1 MATEPI
7 IETTQRTE
15 ADLTNAEP
23 TEVEAAAIAATYI
36 TPGRPRDD
44 SREQAILDAAL
55 ALVAEVGFER
65 MTMES
70 IAARAK
76 ASKATIYRR
85 WASKLELVVDA
96 MSCYAGDTGEDLEDT
111 GTVEGDLL
119 ALVRLVTDKISGFD
133 GHLILGLSQ
142 AALSSPGLCAA
153 LEEQMGPSKLRM
165 PSIVVKRAVA
175 RGELPP
181 GADPMLFN
189 EITPAVVIMR
199 LINGMT
205 LDEPFL
211 GHLVE
216 DILLPALR
224 HQPSLY
230 PTLKPQ
236 AVPAGTAENGP
247 AGQSNLQNPP
257 NPARSNQ
264 P

>member
-1 MATEPI
+1 MA
-7 IETTQRTE
+7 IEQTTDTTDR
-15 ADLTNAEP
+15 P
-23 TEVEAAAIAATYI
+23 EAAAEEPTVAAYT

-70 IAARAK
+70 IASRAK

-96 MSCYAGDTGEDLEDT
+96 MGCYVGDTGEEPEDT

-133 GHLILGLSQ
+133 GHLILGLAQ

-165 PSIVVKRAVA
+165 PMIVIDRAVT
-175 RGELPP
+175 RGELPA
-181 GADPMLFN
+181 GADPVLFN
-189 EITPAVVIMR
+189 EIAPSVVIMR
-199 LINGMT
+199 LINGLT
-205 LDEPFL
+205 LDEAFL
-211 GHLVE
+211 RHLVV

-224 HQPSLY
+224 HQAPLS
-230 PTLKPQ
+230 PTP
-236 AVPAGTAENGP
+236 
-247 AGQSNLQNPP
+247 
-257 NPARSNQ
+257 
-264 P
+264 

>member
-1 MATEPI
+1 MATEL
-7 IETTQRTE
+7 TTDATDRPE
-15 ADLTNAEP
+15 VGPEEP
-23 TEVEAAAIAATYI
+23 ATAYA

-96 MSCYAGDTGEDLEDT
+96 MGCYVGDTGEEPEDT

-133 GHLILGLSQ
+133 GHLILGLAQ

-165 PSIVVKRAVA
+165 PTIVVDRAVA
-175 RGELPP
+175 RGELPA

-189 EITPAVVIMR
+189 EIAPSVVIMR
-199 LINGMT
+199 LINGLT

-211 GHLVE
+211 RHLVV

-224 HQPSLY
+224 HQAPLS
-230 PTLKPQ
+230 PTP
-236 AVPAGTAENGP
+236 
-247 AGQSNLQNPP
+247 
-257 NPARSNQ
+257 
-264 P
+264 